1 VTSTIDTERPPPR
14 DGGLPPRRRR
24 TRWLRLGLTLMAGA
38 LFASTLGYLIDDQVA
53 EHEHLDQVRVALT
66 LTRHRSAEVTRDL
79 TQLRHDITLLT
90 AQVAANSATW
100 NQDQGELKAAS
111 TALAITQ
118 ADVSQ
123 QSSRITAL
131 HTCLGGV
138 QQALNALAVNDQP
151 SAIAALH
158 SVSSS
163 CAAASSG

>member
-1 VTSTIDTERPPPR
+1 MTSTLDTERPAPRAGGQPPS
-14 DGGLPPRRRR
+14 RRR
-24 TRWLRLGLTLMAGA
+24 TRWLRLGLIFMAAA

-53 EHEHLDQVRVALT
+53 EHEHFDQVRAALS
-66 LTRHRSAEVTRDL
+66 LTHHRSAEVTRDL
-79 TQLRHDITLLT
+79 TELHHDITLLT
-90 AQVAANSATW
+90 AQVAANSSTW
-100 NQDQGELKAAS
+100 NQDEGELKAAS

-138 QQALNALAVNDQP
+138 QQALNALAVNNQP
-151 SAIAALH
+151 SAVVALH

>member
-1 VTSTIDTERPPPR
+1 
-14 DGGLPPRRRR
+14 
-24 TRWLRLGLTLMAGA
+24 M
-38 LFASTLGYLIDDQVA
+38 
-53 EHEHLDQVRVALT
+53 
-66 LTRHRSAEVTRDL
+66 TRDL

-100 NQDQGELKAAS
+100 NQDQGELRAAS

-118 ADVSQ
+118 TDVSQ

-138 QQALNALAVNDQP
+138 QQALNALAINDQP
-151 SAIAALH
+151 SAVAALH

-163 CAAASSG
+163 CTAASSG

>member
-1 VTSTIDTERPPPR
+1 VA
-14 DGGLPPRRRR
+14 
-24 TRWLRLGLTLMAGA
+24 LMAAA

-53 EHEHLDQVRVALT
+53 EHEHFDQVRAALS

-79 TQLRHDITLLT
+79 TELRHDITLLT

-100 NQDQGELKAAS
+100 NQDEGELKAAS

-123 QSSRITAL
+123 QSSRITSL

-138 QQALNALAVNDQP
+138 QQALNALAVNNQP
-151 SAIAALH
+151 SVIAALH